1 MQHEYQRAPDERINW
16 RSSTFFFLAQC
27 VPLLA
32 VFTGITLKAV
42 LLGVV
47 LYFGRM
53 FAITAGYHRYFA
65 HRAYK
70 MSRVPQFLM
79 AFAGGTSAQKG
90 ALWWA
95 SYHRHHHRYSDTEL
109 DIHSPKKGFWWSHM
123 GWIVCDKYNE
133 THYDQ
138 IKDFAKY
145 PELVWLN
152 KHDWVPPWTL
162 GIVSFLVAGWPGL
175 VVGFFGSTVLLWHG
189 TFSVNSLTHVF
200 GRRRFDTTD
209 TSRNSWLIALWTGG
223 EGWHNN
229 HHHFQASARN
239 GFYWWEYDPTYY
251 VLRIMSWLHITRDL
265 KPVPVRVLDEGR
277 VARRVRAAMPPKP
290 DRLPKDALERARK

>member
-1 MQHEYQRAPDERINW
+1 MRQHEIQRSPYERINW
-16 RSSTFFFLAQC
+16 KSSATFLVAQLI
-27 VPLLA
+27 PLLA
-32 VFTGITLKAV
+32 IFTGVTLKAV
-42 LLGVV
+42 ILLVV
-47 LYFGRM
+47 LYFVRM

-70 MSRVPQFLM
+70 MGRLPQFAM
-79 AFAGGTSAQKG
+79 AFVGGMSAQKG

-95 SYHRHHHRYSDTEL
+95 SYHRHHHRYSDTEV

-133 THYDQ
+133 TNYDA

-152 KHDWVPPWTL
+152 KHDWVPVWTL
-162 GIVSFLVAGWPGL
+162 GVFSFLVAGWPGL
-175 VVGFFGSTVLLWHG
+175 VLGFFGSTVLLWHG

-200 GRRRFDTTD
+200 GRRRFETAD
-209 TSRNSWLIALWTGG
+209 TSRNSWLISLWTGG

-239 GFYWWEYDPTYY
+239 GFYWWEYDPTYWG
-251 VLRIMSWLHITRDL
+251 LKAMSWLGIVRDL
-265 KPVPVRVLDEGR
+265 RPVPARVLEEGR
-277 VARRVRAAMPPKP
+277 VAKRVEAAMPPK
-290 DRLPKDALERARK
+290 RILENATR

>member
-1 MQHEYQRAPDERINW
+1 MRQHEIQRSPDERINW
-16 RSSTFFFLAQC
+16 KSSATFLVAQLI
-27 VPLLA
+27 PLLA
-32 VFTGITLKAV
+32 IFTGVTLKAV
-42 LLGVV
+42 ILLVV
-47 LYFGRM
+47 LYFVRM

-70 MSRVPQFLM
+70 MGRLPQFAM
-79 AFAGGTSAQKG
+79 AFVGGMSAQKG

-95 SYHRHHHRYSDTEL
+95 SYHRHHHRYSDTEV

-133 THYDQ
+133 TNYDA

-152 KHDWVPPWTL
+152 KHDWVPVWTL
-162 GIVSFLVAGWPGL
+162 GVFSFLVAGWPGL
-175 VVGFFGSTVLLWHG
+175 VLGFFGSTVLLWHG

-200 GRRRFDTTD
+200 GRRRFETAD
-209 TSRNSWLIALWTGG
+209 TSRNSWLISLWTGG

-239 GFYWWEYDPTYY
+239 GFYWWEYDPTYWG
-251 VLRIMSWLHITRDL
+251 LKAMSWLGIVRDL
-265 KPVPVRVLDEGR
+265 RPVPARVLEEGR
-277 VARRVRAAMPPKP
+277 VAKRVEAAMPPK
-290 DRLPKDALERARK
+290 RILENATR

>member
-1 MQHEYQRAPDERINW
+1 MRQHEIQRSPDERINW
-16 RSSTFFFLAQC
+16 KSSATFLVAQLI
-27 VPLLA
+27 PLLA
-32 VFTGITLKAV
+32 IFTGVTLKAV
-42 LLGVV
+42 ILLVV
-47 LYFGRM
+47 LYFVRM

-70 MSRVPQFLM
+70 MGRLPQFAM
-79 AFAGGTSAQKG
+79 AFVGGMSAQKG

-95 SYHRHHHRYSDTEL
+95 SYHRHHHRYSDTEV

-133 THYDQ
+133 TNYDA

-152 KHDWVPPWTL
+152 KHDWVPVWTL
-162 GIVSFLVAGWPGL
+162 GVFSFLVAGWPGL
-175 VVGFFGSTVLLWHG
+175 VLGFFGSTVLLWHG

-200 GRRRFDTTD
+200 GRRLFETAD
-209 TSRNSWLIALWTGG
+209 TSRNSWLISLWTGG

-239 GFYWWEYDPTYY
+239 GFYWWEYDPTYWG
-251 VLRIMSWLHITRDL
+251 LKAMSWLGIVRDL
-265 KPVPVRVLDEGR
+265 RPVPARVLDEGR
-277 VARRVRAAMPPKP
+277 VAKRVEAAMPPT
-290 DRLPKDALERARK
+290 RILENATR